1 MKRGATSGIHHKK
14 RQVEASTSSQK
25 LVKALDYYV
34 VIVTGWKHHY
44 YTGWPV
50 YFVVWHVAA
59 WRWRWLAPGSA
70 RVTIHALHIWN
81 ARILFKDIVHINWLQ
96 KYVKLI

>member
-50 YFVVWHVAA
+50 YFVVWHVVAR
-59 WRWRWLAPGSA
+59 RWCRFAPRIA
-70 RVTIHALHIWN
+70 RVRAGLPRYMHFMYEIPVFNLTIT
-81 ARILFKDIVHINWLQ
+81 VHI
-96 KYVKLI
+96 IT